1 MEAAAMEAAAI
12 RQGPDTG
19 RAARSRTVTW
29 EDPLIGARAAVSMS
43 GLEYMQAIAQG
54 EVPPPPI
61 ALLLDMAIVE
71 VEPGRAV
78 FELDPAEYQFNP
90 IGSVHGG
97 VLTTLL
103 DSAMGCAVH
112 AMLPAGSGYT
122 TLELKVN
129 FLRRVTT
136 QTGRLRCEGSVI
148 HLGRTVATAEARI
161 VDGGGRLVA
170 HATTTCLVIGP
181 SSDRSNR

>member
-1 MEAAAMEAAAI
+1 MAMAATERPAPPGGEAGS
-12 RQGPDTG
+12 RT
-19 RAARSRTVTW
+19 RTVTW
-29 EDPLIGARAAVSMS
+29 EDPMIGARAATAMA
-43 GLEYMQAIAQG
+43 GIDYMRALERG
-54 EVPPPPI
+54 ELPPPPV
-61 ALLLDMAIVE
+61 AVLLDMFPAE

-78 FELDPAEYQFNP
+78 FELEPGEYQYNP

-97 VLTTLL
+97 VVTTLL

-112 AMLPAGSGYT
+112 TMLPAGTGYT

-136 QTGRLRCEGSVI
+136 ETGRLRCEGTVI

-161 VDGGGRLVA
+161 EDERGRLVA
-170 HATTTCLVIGP
+170 HATTTCLVMRPGADAV
-181 SSDRSNR
+181 SR

>member
-1 MEAAAMEAAAI
+1 MEAAAV
-12 RQGPDTG
+12 RPDRT
-19 RAARSRTVTW
+19 ARSGQKRRTVTW
-29 EDPLIGARAAVSMS
+29 EDPLIGARAAASMG
-43 GLEYMQAIAQG
+43 GLDYLRAIAGG
-54 EVPPPPI
+54 EIPPPPI
-61 ALLLDMAIVE
+61 ALLLDMSIVE

-78 FELDPAEYQFNP
+78 FALEPGEYQFNP

-112 AMLPAGSGYT
+112 TMLPAGSGYT
-122 TLELKVN
+122 TLELKAN

-136 QTGRLRCEGSVI
+136 ETRRLRSEGAVI

-161 VDGGGRLVA
+161 VDGEGRLVA
-170 HATTTCLVIGP
+170 HATTTCLVMRPGAEG
-181 SSDRSNR
+181 

>member
-1 MEAAAMEAAAI
+1 MEAAAA
-12 RQGPDTG
+12 RPDQQ
-19 RAARSRTVTW
+19 ARSEPKRRTVTW
-29 EDPLIGARAAVSMS
+29 EDPMIGARAASSMS
-43 GLEYMQAIAQG
+43 GLDYLRAITG
-54 EVPPPPI
+54 GDIPPPPI
-61 ALLLDMAIVE
+61 ALLLDMSIVE

-78 FELDPAEYQFNP
+78 FALEPGEYQFNP

-112 AMLPAGSGYT
+112 TMLPAGSGYT

-136 QTGRLRCEGSVI
+136 ETRRLRSEGAVI

-161 VDGGGRLVA
+161 VDGEGRLVA
-170 HATTTCLVIGP
+170 HATTTCLVMRPGAEG
-181 SSDRSNR
+181 

>member
-1 MEAAAMEAAAI
+1 MEAAAV
-12 RQGPDTG
+12 RPDRT
-19 RAARSRTVTW
+19 ARSGQKRRTVTW
-29 EDPLIGARAAVSMS
+29 EDPMIGARAASSMS
-43 GLEYMQAIAQG
+43 GLDYLRAIAG
-54 EVPPPPI
+54 GDIPPPPI
-61 ALLLDMAIVE
+61 ALLLDMSIVE

-78 FELDPAEYQFNP
+78 FALEPGEYQFNP

-112 AMLPAGSGYT
+112 TMLPAGSGYT

-136 QTGRLRCEGSVI
+136 ETRRLRCVGSVI
-148 HLGRTVATAEARI
+148 HLGRAVATAEARV
-161 VDGGGRLVA
+161 VDGEGRLVA
-170 HATTTCLVIGP
+170 HATTTCLVMRPGAEG
-181 SSDRSNR
+181 